1 MERGYLAHVKGKGET
16 RGRNRHNNNSK
27 IGAINLEERNVST
40 LRGKDSNM
48 DLLALRI

>member
-27 IGAINLEERNVST
+27 IGAINLEERN
-40 LRGKDSNM
+40 SNAPLEVG
-48 DLLALRI
+48 LLL